1 MLDSVVLSNHERVG
15 LVDTPTIKS
24 FKLRGTRITAAQE
37 AARER
42 LWGKYGVDFGSQRI
56 NFASLFPGVDKV
68 IVEIGF
74 GMGEASIEIAK
85 QFPDTGFLAVDVHQ
99 PGIGKLLASI
109 EEFGLTNIRVMDE
122 DAHLVLQGMIAD
134 QSLEG
139 IHLFFPDPWPKT
151 RHHKRRI
158 VNEEFIKL
166 IHSKLKPGGTFHV
179 ATDWHPYAEW
189 IKERFTKSPL
199 FIGGEVERPDWR
211 PITRFEGQGIRK
223 EHRVTDLIYKN
234 V

>member
-1 MLDSVVLSNHERVG
+1 M
-15 LVDTPTIKS
+15 DTPTIKS

-42 LWGKYGVDFGSQRI
+42 LWAVYGVDLIPERLALQ
-56 NFASLFPGVDKV
+56 SLFPNAEKV
-68 IVEIGF
+68 VVEIGF
-74 GMGEASIEIAK
+74 GMGEATIEVAAH
-85 QFPDTGFLAVDVHQ
+85 FPETGFLAVDVHQ

-109 EEFGLTNIRVMDE
+109 EEAGLTNIRVMDE
-122 DAHLVLQGMIAD
+122 DAHLILRSMID
-134 QSLEG
+134 NESLDG

-158 VNEEFIKL
+158 VNEGFISL
-166 IHSKLKPGGTFHV
+166 IHSKLKLGGTFHV

-189 IKERFTKSPL
+189 IKERFMQSPL
-199 FIGGEVERPDWR
+199 FVGGEVDRPQWR

-223 EHRVTDLIYKN
+223 EHRVADLIYEK

>member
-1 MLDSVVLSNHERVG
+1 M
-15 LVDTPTIKS
+15 DTPTIKS

-37 AARER
+37 VAREQ
-42 LWGKYGVDFGSQRI
+42 LWDKYGIDFGAER
-56 NFASLFPGVDKV
+56 FHFDSLFPNAME
-68 IVEIGF
+68 IFIEIGF
-74 GMGEASIEIAK
+74 GMGEATIDIAK
-85 QFPDTGFLAVDVHQ
+85 KFPQRGFLAVDVHQ

-109 EEFGLTNIRVMDE
+109 EESELSNVRVMDE
-122 DAHLVLQGMIAD
+122 DAHVVLMAMIPD
-134 QSLEG
+134 ESLDG

-158 VNEEFIKL
+158 VNEGFIEL
-166 IHSKLKPGGTFHV
+166 IHSKLKIGGTFHV
-179 ATDWHPYAEW
+179 ATDWHPYSEW
-189 IKERFTKSPL
+189 IEERFSNSPL

-223 EHRVTDLIYKN
+223 KHRVTDLIYRK